1 MKGKKF
7 FALILSG
14 HGINDIAWLMI
25 PLFLPLIKEE
35 FALTYVESGL
45 VLACFGFS
53 FSAFSFIY
61 GHLADIYNPIKIL
74 SFGFLFTPIAFSL
87 FLLANS
93 FFQTVVVLILAAIG
107 VSAFHPVAISF
118 VGRHWQKGSLFGLF
132 EMAGAIGLL
141 MMCISISSLLISFGW
156 RQTSIFYALLGVP
169 IAFLLF
175 AFHGL
180 YNISSPDINSSVN
193 HQESEFVGHKP
204 VLFFTL
210 SRICQMLGMVGLVS
224 FLPLFGVD
232 VWKFSPEVAV
242 VFPLFMYVG
251 MVPGDLI
258 TGILSDRY
266 SPLKVILVLCIIAI
280 PTTFILTLNNIPLLM
295 ALACLG
301 VIGACN
307 GGSWPPQDLWLSR
320 VSPPKTRGRRFGVLV
335 GLLNVP
341 MFLSPLLLGFL
352 AENWGLVAAFRWTIL
367 PIAIAA
373 LILGKTI
380 RGAQLS

>member
-7 FALILSG
+7 FALIFIG

-25 PLFLPLIKEE
+25 PLLLPLIKEE
-35 FALTYVESGL
+35 FALTYMESGL
-45 VLACFGFS
+45 VLACFGLS
-53 FSAFSFIY
+53 FSAFSFIH
-61 GHLADIYNPIKIL
+61 GHLADIYDPIKIL
-74 SFGFLFTPIAFSL
+74 FFGFLFTPIAFCL

-93 FFQTVVVLILAAIG
+93 FFQTVAVLILAAIG
-107 VSAFHPVAISF
+107 VSAFHPVAFSF
-118 VGRHWQKGSLFGLF
+118 IGRHWQKGSFFGFF
-132 EMAGAIGLL
+132 EMTGVMGTLI
-141 MMCISISSLLISFGW
+141 MCISISSLLISFGW

-175 AFHGL
+175 TFHGF
-180 YNISSPDINSSVN
+180 YKISPPGMNFSVN
-193 HQESEFVGHKP
+193 RQESEFVGYKP

-232 VWKFSPEVAV
+232 VWKFSPEAAV
-242 VFPLFMYVG
+242 VFPLFLYVG
-251 MVPGDLI
+251 TVLGDLI

-266 SPLKVILVLCIIAI
+266 SPLKVIFALCMVAI
-280 PTTFILTLNNIPLLM
+280 PTIFILTLNNIPLLM
-295 ALACLG
+295 VLAFIG
-301 VIGACN
+301 VIGVCN

-320 VSPPKTRGRRFGVLV
+320 VSPLKTLGRRFGVLV

-352 AENWGLVAAFRWTIL
+352 ADNWGLITAFQWTIL
-367 PIAIAA
+367 PIAIAT
-373 LILGKTI
+373 LLLGKTI
-380 RGAQLS
+380 RGTQPS